1 MAPRLI
7 LALVLTGLLPREAVA
22 AERVQY
28 EGQAFGVDDGSL
40 LYRESH
46 YVDRD
51 GAGLGS
57 RVVLYRCPDGAAFA
71 RKRIDYAVD
80 SLVPDFEMVDA
91 RLGYREG
98 VRREGAART
107 VFVQRGPQREERS
120 GPLPTVQGLVADA
133 GFDDF
138 VRQHWDQLAAGETLR
153 FPILLPSRI
162 DWFDFKVRRAE
173 GVSDA
178 GDDILVIRLSL
189 GAWWA
194 FVLPHVDVRYARER
208 RELLRYTGIT
218 SVRDT
223 EGRNYEARI
232 EFAPGER
239 RPLAAG
245 ALEAALAAPLAST
258 CTG

>member
-1 MAPRLI
+1 MRLP
-7 LALVLTGLLPREAVA
+7 LVLSLVLTGLLACAAEA

-28 EGQAFGVDDGSL
+28 EGQAYGIDDGNL

-51 GAGLGS
+51 GAGSGR

-71 RKRIDYAVD
+71 RKRIDYGTD

-98 VRREGAART
+98 VRREGVARA

-138 VRQHWDQLAAGETLR
+138 VRLHWDQLAAGETLR

-162 DWFDFKVRRAE
+162 DWFDFKVGRAAGE
-173 GVSDA
+173 SDA
-178 GDDILVIRLSL
+178 GDDTLVIRLSL

-194 FVLPHVDVRYARER
+194 FLLPHVDVHYARER

-223 EGRNYEARI
+223 EGRNYEARL
-232 EFAPGER
+232 EFAPDER

-245 ALEAALAAPLAST
+245 ALQAALEVPLAST

>member
-1 MAPRLI
+1 MAPRLV
-7 LALVLTGLLPREAVA
+7 LALVLTGLPLLGAAA

-28 EGQAFGVDDGSL
+28 EGEAFAIDDGSL

-51 GAGLGS
+51 GAGRGS
-57 RVVLYRCPDGAAFA
+57 RVVLYRCPDGAVFA

-80 SLVPDFEMVDA
+80 SLVPDFELVDA

-98 VRREGAART
+98 VRRAGTERT
-107 VFVQRGPQREERS
+107 VFVQREPQREERS
-120 GPLPTVQGLVADA
+120 GPLPEVRGLVADA

-138 VRQHWDQLAAGETLR
+138 VRRHWDDLAAGETLR
-153 FPILLPSRI
+153 FPVLLPSRI
-162 DWFDFKVRRAE
+162 DWFDFKVRRAD
-173 GVSDA
+173 GFDDA
-178 GDDILVIRLSL
+178 GDDTLEIRLSL

-194 FVLPHVDVRYARER
+194 FVLPHVDVRYSRER

-218 SVRDT
+218 GVRDP
-223 EGRNYEARI
+223 EGSNYEARI
-232 EFAPGER
+232 EFAPGDR
-239 RPLAAG
+239 QPLAAG
-245 ALEAALAAPLAST
+245 ALEAALEAPLASR